1 MTGFDVHGGRFTPR
15 IEGVVVFKEDEI
27 KLLVAYADYA
37 EKEKEREINKALKA
51 GKKLWIQLIRKILVR
66 KYISK
71 KYDN

>member
-51 GKKLWIQLIRKILVR
+51 GKKLWI
-66 KYISK
+66 
-71 KYDN
+71 